1 MTTTFRVFVEDDY
14 EAALDLWK
22 RCEGMG
28 LSAAD
33 EPCAFKR
40 FLARNPETC
49 FVAVEEGQVIGTVLG
64 GSDGRRG
71 YLYHLAVDPAKRKR
85 GIGKALV
92 DHCLTAMQA
101 AGIQKCHLLV
111 MGTNLSGQQF
121 WLHEGWKFHSKIVLM
136 SKDIVDVKEAGQC

>member
-33 EPCAFKR
+33 DPCAFKR

-49 FVAVEEGQVIGTVLG
+49 FVAVEGELVIGTVLG

-71 YLYHLAVDPAKRKR
+71 YLYHLAVDPAQRKR

-92 DHCLTAMQA
+92 ERCLAAMQA
-101 AGIQKCHLLV
+101 AGIQKCHLMV
-111 MGTNLSGQQF
+111 MGDNLSGQDF
-121 WLHEGWKFHSKIVLM
+121 WAHEGWQPRSDIVLM
-136 SKDIVDVKEAGQC
+136 SKDIVNVKEAGQC

>member
-33 EPCAFKR
+33 DPCAFKR

-49 FVAVEEGQVIGTVLG
+49 FVAVEGELVIGTVLG

-71 YLYHLAVDPAKRKR
+71 YLYHLAVDPAQRKR

-92 DHCLTAMQA
+92 ERCLAAMQA
-101 AGIQKCHLLV
+101 AGIQKCHLMV
-111 MGTNLSGQQF
+111 MDDNLSGQDF
-121 WLHEGWKFHSKIVLM
+121 WAHEGWQPRSDIVLM
-136 SKDIVDVKEAGQC
+136 SKDIVNVKEAGQC